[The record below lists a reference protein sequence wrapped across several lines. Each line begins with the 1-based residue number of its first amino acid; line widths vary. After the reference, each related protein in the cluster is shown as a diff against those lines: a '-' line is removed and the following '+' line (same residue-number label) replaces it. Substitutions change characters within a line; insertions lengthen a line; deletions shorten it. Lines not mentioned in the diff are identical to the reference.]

1 MEYEFDPAK
10 SAANRDKHGMDFV
23 TAQAL
28 WQVPALIMPSAY
40 PAEERWLR
48 TARLGDRFWTAVY
61 TQQGARIRIVS
72 VRRARRSE
80 VKRYEIENKD

>member
-23 TAQAL
+23 TAQVM

-61 TQQGARIRIVS
+61 TLAGCQDKDCLGQARTKVGGE
-72 VRRARRSE
+72 E
-80 VKRYEIENKD
+80 V

>member
-10 SAANRDKHGMDFV
+10 SAANRDKHGLDFV
-23 TAQAL
+23 AAQAL

-48 TARLGDRFWTAVY
+48 TGRLGERFWTAVY
-61 TQQGARIRIVS
+61 TQRGARIRIVS
-72 VRRARRSE
+72 VRRARRAE
-80 VKRYEIENKD
+80 VTRYESEIKS